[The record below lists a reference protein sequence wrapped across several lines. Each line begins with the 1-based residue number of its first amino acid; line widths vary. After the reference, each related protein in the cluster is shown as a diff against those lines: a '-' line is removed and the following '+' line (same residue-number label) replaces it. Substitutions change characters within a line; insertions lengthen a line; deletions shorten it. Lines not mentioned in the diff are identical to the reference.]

1 MVSSLSSAG
10 AAVLHAEA
18 VVERHASMC
27 QETRSKAEHILD
39 KAMPLLM
46 RAHKKLD
53 TLRKND
59 LTEIKSMS
67 KPPYGVVCLMRH

>member
-39 KAMPLLM
+39 KAMPLLT
-46 RAHKKLD
+46 RAHKKLN
-53 TLRKND
+53 TLRKSD
-59 LTEIKSMS
+59 FDEFKSM
-67 KPPYGVVCLMRH
+67 KNPPYGVVCLMRH